1 LDIVLAAAE
10 RAPETSWTVYTQVE
24 VATKPPANVAVLRGP
39 IDSAALYEQG
49 DICVQPSRWEGLGL
63 PLLECQSAG
72 MPLITVDA
80 APMNEYYPL
89 RSVGP
94 ISCEWAYLTEGQPI
108 PVPRISAENLAEIVC
123 ELQHCDIQT
132 ASAAAHDWIRR
143 ERSWD
148 QAGARWRGLFTEFE
162 ALEESDVDR
171 RVLEP
176 SM

>member
-10 RAPETSWTVYTQVE
+10 RAPETAWTVYTQVDL
-24 VATKPPANVAVLRGP
+24 ATKPPVNVEVLRGP
-39 IDSAALYEQG
+39 VDSAALYDRG
-49 DICVQPSRWEGLGL
+49 DICVQPSRWEGIGL

-80 APMNEYYPL
+80 APMNEYCPL
-89 RSVGP
+89 RRVRPTSWD
-94 ISCEWAYLTEGQPI
+94 WAYLTEGQPI

-123 ELQHCDIQT
+123 ELQSCDILA
-132 ASAAAHDWIRR
+132 ASTAAHVWIRR

-148 QAGARWRGLFTEFE
+148 QAGARWRGLFTQVADSE
-162 ALEESDVDR
+162 ANDVDR

-176 SM
+176 SI